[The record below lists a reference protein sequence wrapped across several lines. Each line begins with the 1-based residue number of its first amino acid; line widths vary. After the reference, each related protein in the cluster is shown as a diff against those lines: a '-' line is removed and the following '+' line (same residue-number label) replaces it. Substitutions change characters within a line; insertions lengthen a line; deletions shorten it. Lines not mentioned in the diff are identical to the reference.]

1 MSYIGLELQGSKP
14 CLDSSRAVRPH
25 SVGLPPLWAAKKQIS
40 LQWCFTA
47 NGEHVLQRPV
57 KCSFFPGLISLKQK
71 FSSAVSYMGL
81 ELKGRKSSLVSSR
94 AERPHSVR
102 LPALWVAEKQLALH
116 CCFTAYRE
124 HVLQRP
130 VKRSFFPDLI
140 SLK

>member
-1 MSYIGLELQGSKP
+1 MSYLTLELQFTKS
-14 CLDSSRAVRPH
+14 CLVSTRGGKSLSVR
-25 SVGLPPLWAAKKQIS
+25 LPALWAAKKQLALHRAPTS
-40 LQWCFTA
+40 LPGTC
-47 NGEHVLQRPV
+47 LQRPA
-57 KCSFFPGLISLKQK
+57 KRSFFPGLISLKQK

-94 AERPHSVR
+94 AERPHIVR
-102 LPALWVAEKQLALH
+102 IPALWVAEKQLALH

>member
-1 MSYIGLELQGSKP
+1 MGLELKGTRF
-14 CLDSSRAVRPH
+14 CLLSSRADRSH
-25 SVGLPPLWAAKKQIS
+25 SVRLPDLWAAKKQLALHRAPTS
-40 LQWCFTA
+40 LPGTC
-47 NGEHVLQRPV
+47 LQRPA
-57 KCSFFPGLISLKQK
+57 KRSFFPGLISLKQK

-102 LPALWVAEKQLALH
+102 LPALWAAEKQLALH